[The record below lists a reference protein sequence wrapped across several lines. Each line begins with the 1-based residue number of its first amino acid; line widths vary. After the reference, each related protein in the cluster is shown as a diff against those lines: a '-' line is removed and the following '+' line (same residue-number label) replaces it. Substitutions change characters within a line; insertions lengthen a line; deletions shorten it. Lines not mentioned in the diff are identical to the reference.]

1 MLLNEK
7 FFCNSNGEH
16 DGEREKKTSATA
28 PAPVPIEYA
37 MNIFF
42 FACLIQYVYL
52 YATAIGSHT
61 MQICSCSDVR
71 SSNQMKIMYY
81 ILRGF
86 IFASKI
92 AYAWNEIKIYT
103 KNEQHQQQK
112 HRRKRDKKTRKR
124 ISSHANFDMQ
134 VNKTRESHTRTYIGT
149 FMTAK

>member
-1 MLLNEK
+1 MKSSFATAMANTTEK
-7 FFCNSNGEH
+7 
-16 DGEREKKTSATA
+16 EKKKHQQQHQHQYPSNTQW
-28 PAPVPIEYA
+28 I
-37 MNIFF
+37 IFF

-61 MQICSCSDVR
+61 MQMCSCWDVR

-92 AYAWNEIKIYT
+92 PYAWNEIKIYT

>member
-7 FFCNSNGEH
+7 FSCNSNGEH
-16 DGEREKKTSATA
+16 DREREKKSAT
-28 PAPVPIEYA
+28 APVPIEYA
-37 MNIFF
+37 MNNFF
-42 FACLIQYVYL
+42 FACLIQYVFL

-81 ILRGF
+81 ILRVF

-92 AYAWNEIKIYT
+92 PYARNEIKTYT

-112 HRRKRDKKTRKR
+112 HRRKREKKTRKR

>member
-1 MLLNEK
+1 MANTTEK
-7 FFCNSNGEH
+7 
-16 DGEREKKTSATA
+16 EKKKHQQTA

-37 MNIFF
+37 MNNFF

-52 YATAIGSHT
+52 YATAIRSHT
-61 MQICSCSDVR
+61 MQICSCWDVR

-92 AYAWNEIKIYT
+92 PYAWNEIKIYT

-112 HRRKRDKKTRKR
+112 HRRKREKK
-124 ISSHANFDMQ
+124 N
-134 VNKTRESHTRTYIGT
+134 
-149 FMTAK
+149 